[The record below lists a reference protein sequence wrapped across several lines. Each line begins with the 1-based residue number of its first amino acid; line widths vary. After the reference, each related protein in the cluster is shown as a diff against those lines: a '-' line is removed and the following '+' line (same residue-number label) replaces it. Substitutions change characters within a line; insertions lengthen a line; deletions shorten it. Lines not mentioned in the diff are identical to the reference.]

1 MSSTS
6 LPVPAS
12 PASPPVPVKA
22 GDFPTWLPPML
33 VKELRQGLRTRG
45 FVGAFIVFQVIMV
58 LLMVG
63 TVFGSM
69 FGTGMPRSF
78 MANAVTS
85 IFWTLLGAQL
95 LLATPV
101 RALGTL
107 QVELDSRAL
116 DLLVLTRLTAWR
128 IVLGKWGSL
137 LAQALLLF
145 VAMLPYGIV
154 RYFMGSVDLVQDAQ
168 ICAAMIAGCALL
180 TAAGLACSGLPK
192 IVRVLVPI
200 VLIMGFQIIR
210 PLMML
215 ASGRGSVGSVF
226 GTSMFG
232 RSGETWLWCVNGAII
247 LGIFLVTAVRRIAP
261 PAENHVFLTRVL
273 ALASVLP
280 IGLLVVLSKARL
292 AREQLMFSVVLLG
305 IVGAI
310 ELSSMR
316 WPMMAHWRNWAKRGP
331 LARWAGRFVLPGW
344 PSAFSYL
351 IIAGLLVG
359 VAASLPNVA
368 PPADR
373 LRVQWLVVLAVSGLA
388 FPAFVLSFFERS
400 TRSAGALYILV
411 FGVACLVAAMA
422 AVLANGQPDLRVLL
436 PLASVLPIAGFWITL
451 LAPDQFTDNVF
462 VWQAVIAVVVLTGTW
477 YRARIYWDELAR
489 IDGLVRGPKK

>member
-6 LPVPAS
+6 LPISPTAAPA
-12 PASPPVPVKA
+12 AVTQ

-45 FVGAFIVFQVIMV
+45 FVGAFIVFQAIMV

-69 FGTGMPRSF
+69 FGTGMTRSY
-78 MANAVTS
+78 MANTVTG

-107 QVELDSRAL
+107 QMELDSRAL

-137 LAQALLLF
+137 MAQALLLF

-154 RYFMGSVDLVQDAQ
+154 RYFMGSVDLVEDAR
-168 ICAAMIAGCALL
+168 ICAVIIAGCALL

-192 IVRVLVPI
+192 IVRVLVPV
-200 VLIMGFQIIR
+200 VLILGFQIIR

-215 ASGRGSVGSVF
+215 ASGRGSVGTVF
-226 GTSMFG
+226 GSSMFG
-232 RSGETWLWCVNGAII
+232 RSGEAWLWCVNGAII

-261 PAENHVFLTRVL
+261 PAENHVLLTRVL
-273 ALASVLP
+273 ALASVFP
-280 IGLLVVLSKARL
+280 VGLLVALSKARL
-292 AREQLMFSVVLLG
+292 ARDQLMFSVVLIG
-305 IVGAI
+305 IVGAV
-310 ELSSMR
+310 EVSSMR
-316 WPMMAHWRNWAKRGP
+316 WPMLAHWRGWAKRGA
-331 LARWAGRFVLPGW
+331 LARWAGRFALPGW
-344 PSAFSYL
+344 PSAYSYL
-351 IIAGLLVG
+351 VVAGLVIGLS
-359 VAASLPNVA
+359 ASLPNVA
-368 PPADR
+368 PLTDR
-373 LRVQWLVVLAVSGLA
+373 LRVQWLVVLGVSGLA
-388 FPAFVLSFFERS
+388 FPAFILSFFARS
-400 TRSAGALYILV
+400 GRSAGALYILV
-411 FGVACLVAAMA
+411 FGLASLVAAMA
-422 AVLANGQPDLRVLL
+422 AVLANGQPDLRMLL

-451 LAPDQFTDNVF
+451 IAPDQFTDNVF
-462 VWQAVIAVVVLTGTW
+462 VWQAVIAVLILGGAW
-477 YRARIYWDELAR
+477 YRARIYWEELAR
-489 IDGLVRGPKK
+489 IDALVRDPKK